1 MLLVDGN
8 GILHHRGTTVVM
20 SSHAA
25 GYIIIICILIGFVL
39 ACHLGVKSAI
49 PCVGVGKNL
58 LHVDG
63 LLNDKQKVTDIVKT
77 VSGAYN

>member
-1 MLLVDGN
+1 
-8 GILHHRGTTVVM
+8 M

-25 GYIIIICILIGFVL
+25 GYIICISIGFGL

-49 PCVGVGKNL
+49 HCVGVGKNL

-77 VSGAYN
+77 YPVSGTYN